1 MLSAKDCAD
10 SISTAAMVGIMSAM
24 MTTKAITTTVPD
36 YSRKKRARKKS
47 SSLPRTNEKSENV
60 VIKSDIERSM
70 TLLMELTKQS
80 AKSRSYLRQLKGKN
94 RANSSNFLLN
104 NSRNGSSNF
113 NNGNGNED
121 FVEGNIGI
129 SSNSKIEE
137 KIMFDYQSPT
147 AV

>member
-1 MLSAKDCAD
+1 M
-10 SISTAAMVGIMSAM
+10 
-24 MTTKAITTTVPD
+24 PD

-60 VIKSDIERSM
+60 VIKGDIERSM
-70 TLLMELTKQS
+70 TLLMELMKQS
-80 AKSRSYLRQLKGKN
+80 AKSRSYLRQMKEMN

-121 FVEGNIGI
+121 FVEGNISI

>member
-10 SISTAAMVGIMSAM
+10 SISTAAMMS
-24 MTTKAITTTVPD
+24 TKAITTTVPD

-47 SSLPRTNEKSENV
+47 SSLPRTNEKPENV

-137 KIMFDYQSPT
+137 KIMFNYQSPT